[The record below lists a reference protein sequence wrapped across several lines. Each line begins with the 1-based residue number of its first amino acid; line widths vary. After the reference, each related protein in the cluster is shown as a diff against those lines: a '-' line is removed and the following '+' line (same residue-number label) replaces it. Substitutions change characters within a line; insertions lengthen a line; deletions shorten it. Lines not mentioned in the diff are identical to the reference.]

1 MHMLLTLHPLV
12 CIDPHPI
19 AYPTQHT
26 HAHTHT
32 RTCTHTHMHT
42 HAHHQSV
49 RQPYL
54 TTPYLILAPAV
65 SMAISFPPC
74 VCACVCVCVCVT
86 GCADTVAYGCVRA
99 QNAELA
105 SCFWY
110 LLVEG
115 LALYPLTWYL
125 QQVLPNQ
132 FGVRRSPFF
141 FLAPLGRLLRKPVD
155 PAGNPERERER
166 EWVLEEE
173 RQT

>member
-1 MHMLLTLHPLV
+1 MLLSLHPLV

-32 RTCTHTHMHT
+32 RTCIHTHMHA

-74 VCACVCVCVCVT
+74 VCACVCVCV
-86 GCADTVAYGCVRA
+86 
-99 QNAELA
+99 
-105 SCFWY
+105 
-110 LLVEG
+110 LLVVLILLPMG
-115 LALYPLTWYL
+115 VCARRTLSWPRAFGICWWRAWRFTHLHGTCSKYCPTSLACAARRFSSSPRSAGSSASRWTPLVT
-125 QQVLPNQ
+125 Q
-132 FGVRRSPFF
+132 S
-141 FLAPLGRLLRKPVD
+141 
-155 PAGNPERERER
+155 ERERESGC
-166 EWVLEEE
+166 
-173 RQT
+173 